1 MHEKTNSAYMLFYE
15 RKPRLQSQPGA
26 RASQSYS
33 LVPVQHLPSAAV
45 SWPSLQSLI
54 AHNAPLGRKHHC
66 SASAA
71 GAAASADQMQL
82 QRAQHAAGPA
92 VRSQSTSMVD
102 NGDESVSTTSVAQR
116 PAVADM
122 TRSVE
127 SLRAWV
133 QADNVTLLRAVS
145 LLNEETI
152 DLVEQLCSAVQPQ
165 ILPLVDEQNANRV
178 YVDSALLAARF
189 FFQVLIY
196 IRSMFVALL
205 F

>member
-1 MHEKTNSAYMLFYE
+1 
-15 RKPRLQSQPGA
+15 
-26 RASQSYS
+26 
-33 LVPVQHLPSAAV
+33 
-45 SWPSLQSLI
+45 
-54 AHNAPLGRKHHC
+54 
-66 SASAA
+66 
-71 GAAASADQMQL
+71 
-82 QRAQHAAGPA
+82 
-92 VRSQSTSMVD
+92 MVD
-102 NGDESVSTTSVAQR
+102 NGDESTWTTSAVQR
-116 PAVADM
+116 PAVADT

-189 FFQVLIY
+189 FFQVLVY

>member
-1 MHEKTNSAYMLFYE
+1 MLFYE
-15 RKPRLQSQPGA
+15 RKPRLQSQPLTGA
-26 RASQSYS
+26 RAAQSYS
-33 LVPVQHLPSAAV
+33 LVPLQHLPSAAV

-54 AHNAPLGRKHHC
+54 ANNAPLGRRHHS

-71 GAAASADQMQL
+71 GAAASADQMHL

-92 VRSQSTSMVD
+92 IRSQSTSTVA
-102 NGDESVSTTSVAQR
+102 NGDESTSTTSAAQR
-116 PAVADM
+116 PAVADT

-145 LLNEETI
+145 FLNEETI

-165 ILPLVDEQNANRV
+165 SLPLVDEQNANRV

-189 FFQVLIY
+189 FFQVLVY